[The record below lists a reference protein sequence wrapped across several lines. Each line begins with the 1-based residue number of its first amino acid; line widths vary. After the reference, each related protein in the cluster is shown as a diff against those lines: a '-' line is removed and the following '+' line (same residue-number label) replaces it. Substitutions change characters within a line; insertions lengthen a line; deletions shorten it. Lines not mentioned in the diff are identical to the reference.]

1 MRFRRLFVALLA
13 AAVVLAVPVNMPDVY
28 ASSGPN
34 VTSHTQDQIRAYI
47 NNSGVS
53 FNDPTE
59 YKTEPVKPTVR
70 GELTDNCKNKA
81 LKMLNNIRYIAG
93 LDAVSLNSSQG
104 SLAQAAAFADFVL
117 NTLTHTP
124 DTTYDANNNPVAVP
138 KPDGMSDADWADG
151 NTGGR
156 RTNIAWNYGTMNRSV
171 YGWTHDEDASNIS
184 VVGHRRWVLNP
195 KMGTTG
201 FGSAGAYSAM
211 YSMDS
216 SNTSASQ
223 TSVAWPAQNMPVD
236 FFESNLPWTFST
248 GRTITKSNVRVT
260 LTRLNDNKVWNFSGA
275 QSYSTSAKKY
285 FNVDNDSYGQIGC
298 IIFRP
303 DGIDAYRDG
312 DQFRVEIT
320 GAGSDISYTVN
331 FFSMVPMTGIEFSSD
346 PVTVQSGG
354 TKTVSLRA
362 LPSETS
368 DSIDKTKVTYSISDT
383 SIATVDS
390 NGVITAKS
398 LGQTTITARYKG
410 FTATADLYVS
420 KPISD
425 CTIQIAS
432 RYVEFTGSPVLPKFN
447 VTDGDY
453 TLVEG
458 VDYDVV
464 PFYEDEEII
473 YPSDGW
479 GYATVKGKGKYNGK
493 SYNGFSFM
501 VTAKPITEDMVA
513 MSETSI
519 PYDGKQHSPD
529 VVLTYNGMELV
540 EGTDYTITKATEV
553 NAGSYKHIIKG
564 IGNYSGTYNALFS
577 IDKLNLN
584 SGMFS
589 VDDSELEYTGSVQS
603 PIVTGKH
610 GDLDLVEGT
619 DYIVTYDEAV
629 NAGTYN
635 LTITGKG
642 NCSGTVPLTFKI
654 QKADYPPTMPEDTYT
669 VPYLTKKLDN
679 KILENAEGWE
689 FDSNDL
695 GSDLII
701 GENEF
706 GAKYIGNGAG
716 NYIHEA
722 KNVIVARKECLH
734 PDASVVIIKKVE
746 PDCENDGYTGDKYC
760 NDCEQVIEEG
770 KIDPATGHLWSRW
783 RTTIQ
788 PTCLMEGEEA
798 RTCSKC
804 KKEETR
810 SVDKLEHDLS
820 KVESKEPGCETEG
833 NIEYLTCSMCK
844 GCFDNDENPISEGS
858 VIIPAN
864 GHTWSDWTTT
874 TEPTCTKY
882 GEDTRTCSVCS
893 KAETRTV
900 DKLPH
905 QLKHVDAVAP
915 ACESAGNIEYYACD
929 SCGRF
934 FDNETYQN
942 ELTEADVAVP
952 AAGHKWGAWE
962 TTREPSEAAAGEK
975 VRKCSVCEAVQTESI
990 PYQAPEAEPEN
1001 GDVAPVPVPAP
1012 AGGEVAPGAS
1022 AAAVEKFLTNRKS
1035 DEDPA
1040 GSEFGK
1046 LRLRVKKNKKTSQIL
1061 SWSRVPGAAKYDI
1074 YASKCGKTNRLKKV
1088 ASVTKTTYKA
1098 TKLKKGTYYKYM
1110 AVAVGSD
1117 GKVIS
1122 SSKIIHM
1129 ATAGGKVGNDKAVKT
1144 KARNNKVTIKKG
1156 KKFKLAGKAVPASS
1170 KLKVKR
1176 HVPVRYE
1183 SSDPKVATVSK
1194 KGVIKGLKKG
1204 KSCYVYVYAQDGVY
1218 KRIKVKVS

>member
-1 MRFRRLFVALLA
+1 MRLRRLFIALLA
-13 AAVVLAVPVNMPDVY
+13 AAVILVVPVSMPGVY
-28 ASSGPN
+28 AASGPG

-53 FNDPTE
+53 LNDPTE
-59 YKTEPVKPTVR
+59 YKTQPVKPTVR

-93 LDAVSLNSSQG
+93 LDAVSLSSSQG
-104 SLAQAAAFADFVL
+104 SLAQAAAFADYVL
-117 NTLTHTP
+117 DTLTHTP
-124 DTTYDANNNPVAVP
+124 DTTYDSNGNAVSVP
-138 KPDGMSDADWADG
+138 KPDGMSDTDWADG

-156 RTNIAWNYGTMNRSV
+156 KTNIAWNYGTMNRSV
-171 YGWTHDEDASNIS
+171 YGWTHDEDSGNIS
-184 VVGHRRWVLNP
+184 RVGHRRWVLNP

-236 FFESNLPWTFST
+236 FFESDLPWTFST

-275 QSYSTSAKKY
+275 QSYSTSAAKY
-285 FNVDNDSYGQIGC
+285 FNVDNDGYGQVGC

-331 FFSMVPMTGIEFSSD
+331 FFSLVPMTGIEFSSD
-346 PVTVQSGG
+346 PVTVPFGE

-362 LPSETS
+362 IPSDTS

-390 NGVITAKS
+390 NGVITAKN

-410 FTATADLYVS
+410 FTTTADLFVS
-420 KPISD
+420 KSIRD
-425 CTIQIAS
+425 CTVELVS
-432 RYVEFTGSPVLPKFN
+432 PYVVFTGFPVLPKFN

-464 PFYEDEEII
+464 PYYEGDELT
-473 YPSDGW
+473 YPSEGW
-479 GYATVKGKGKYNGK
+479 GYAAVRGKGKYNSTSKG
-493 SYNGFSFM
+493 YGFR
-501 VTAKPITEDMVA
+501 VTAKSITEDMVA

-519 PYDGKQHSPD
+519 PYDGKTHSPD

-540 EGTDYTITKATEV
+540 EGTDYTITKAAGV
-553 NAGSYKHIIKG
+553 NAGSYKHVIKG
-564 IGNYSGTYNALFS
+564 IGNYSGTYNASFS
-577 IDKLNLN
+577 INKLNLN
-584 SGMFS
+584 SSMFS
-589 VDDSELEYTGSVQS
+589 VDDSDLVYDGSVQK
-603 PIVTGKH
+603 PVVTGKH
-610 GDLDLVEGT
+610 GNLDLVQGT
-619 DYIVTYDEAV
+619 DYTVVFDEAV

-642 NCSGTVPLTFKI
+642 NCTGTVPLTFKI
-654 QKADYPPTMPEDTYT
+654 QKANYPPTMPEDTYA

-679 KILENAEGWE
+679 NILEDAKGWE
-689 FDSNDL
+689 FDPDDI

-706 GAKYIGNGAG
+706 VAKYTGKGAG
-716 NYIHEA
+716 NYIHET
-722 KNVIVARKECLH
+722 KNVTVARKECLH
-734 PDASVVIIKKVE
+734 PEASVVIIKKVD

-783 RTTIQ
+783 KTTTP

-804 KKEETR
+804 SKEETR
-810 SVDKLEHDLS
+810 PVDKLEHDLS
-820 KVESKEPGCETEG
+820 TVKEKEPGCETEG
-833 NIEYLTCSMCK
+833 NKEYQTCSMCN
-844 GCFDNDENPISEGS
+844 GYFDNDGKPITEED
-858 VIIPAN
+858 VILPVY

-874 TEPTCTKY
+874 TYPTCTKK

-893 KAETRTV
+893 KAETRPV

-905 QLKHVDAVAP
+905 QLKLVEAVAP
-915 ACESAGNIEYYACD
+915 ACESAGNIEYYVCD
-929 SCGRF
+929 VCGGL
-934 FDNETYQN
+934 FDNETDQN
-942 ELTEADVAVP
+942 ELSEADVAVP

-962 TTREPSEAAAGEK
+962 TTKEPSEAAAGEK
-975 VRKCSVCEAVQTESI
+975 TRKCSVCEAVETESI
-990 PYQAPEAEPEN
+990 PYQAPEAEQS
-1001 GDVAPVPVPAP
+1001 DVDAVPAED
-1012 AGGEVAPGAS
+1012 EVAAGAS
-1022 AAAVEKFLTNRKS
+1022 AKAVEKFLTNRKS
-1035 DEDPA
+1035 DADPA

-1046 LRLRVKKNKKTSQIL
+1046 LKLKVKKNKKTSQTL
-1061 SWSRVPGAAKYDI
+1061 KWSKVKKAARYDV
-1074 YASKCGKTNRLKKV
+1074 YTNKCGKTNKLKKV
-1088 ASVTKTTYKA
+1088 ASVKGKTTYTAK
-1098 TKLKKGTYYKYM
+1098 KLKKGKYYKYLV
-1110 AVAVGSD
+1110 VAVGSD

-1129 ATAGGKVGNDKAVKT
+1129 ATAGGKVGNHKSVKT
-1144 KARNNKVTIKKG
+1144 KAKNNKVTVKKG
-1156 KKFKLAGKAVPASS
+1156 KKFKLAGKAIPASS
-1170 KLKVKR
+1170 KLKVKK
-1176 HVPVRYE
+1176 HVEVRYE
-1183 SSDPKVATVSK
+1183 SSNPKVATVSK
-1194 KGVIKGLKKG
+1194 TGVIKGLMKG
-1204 KSCYVYVYAQDGVY
+1204 KTCYVYVYAQDGVY
-1218 KRIKVKVS
+1218 KKIKVKVS